1 MILYLGPNLMI
12 LDLGPNL
19 IILDLGQLLWEERGV
34 HKFDMTN
41 LVYQRMFQHP
51 KIN

>member
-12 LDLGPNL
+12 LDLESNL

-41 LVYQRMFQHP
+41 LVYQRMF
-51 KIN
+51 